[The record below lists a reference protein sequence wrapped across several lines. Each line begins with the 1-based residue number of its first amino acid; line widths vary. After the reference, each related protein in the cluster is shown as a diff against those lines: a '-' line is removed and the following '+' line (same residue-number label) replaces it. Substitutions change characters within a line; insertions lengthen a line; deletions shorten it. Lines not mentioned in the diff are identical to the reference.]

1 MSDSQIIIAPHLYDG
16 VGDSISPD
24 MYVEVTDGNITAVG
38 PRQTLTADLSH
49 LTTPPIQLPA
59 DTTLLPGLINMH
71 THLSFSALPS
81 VFADALAESDE
92 TKMIRIVQNMRAALE
107 VGITTVRDCGT
118 WPHLALP
125 ARNAVA
131 SGMIAGPRL
140 ITSGAITTTG
150 GHCWFCATEA
160 DSEDEVRKA
169 VRAHVKDGVDFIKL
183 FATGGNTTPG
193 SNALT
198 TQYREHEM
206 CAATEEARKAGRRTA
221 AHAHAIDGV
230 RNAIAARVTTIEHCS
245 FQTDDGMGWNDAM
258 VDEIIDAGIVVCP
271 TVFRGAA
278 KLVGVE
284 GHTPSERET
293 RFAAKLEER
302 YALTRRLAERG
313 VTLVSGNDAGVAN
326 CQVSDFPGDLVVT
339 AEHCGMSAA
348 HVIRTA
354 TSLAAETLGRPDL
367 GAIAPGKAADL
378 LVVRGDPLADIRALE
393 RTHTV
398 MAAGRIVHTA
408 SA

>member
-1 MSDSQIIIAPHLYDG
+1 MSDPQIIIAPHLYDG
-16 VGDSISPD
+16 VGDSISHD
-24 MYVEVTDGNITAVG
+24 MYVEVTDGNVTAVG
-38 PRQTLTADLSH
+38 PRQTLSADLSH
-49 LTTPPIQLPA
+49 LATPPVELPD

-71 THLSFSALPS
+71 THLSFSALPT
-81 VFADALAESDE
+81 VFADALAESDA

-125 ARNAVA
+125 ARDAVA

-198 TQYREHEM
+198 TQYRHHEL

-245 FQTDDGMGWNDAM
+245 FQTDDGYGWNDAM

-271 TVFRGAA
+271 TVFRGPA
-278 KLVGVE
+278 KFVGIE
-284 GHTPSERET
+284 GHTPSDRET
-293 RFAAKLEER
+293 RFAAKLETR

-326 CQVSDFPGDLVVT
+326 CQVTDFPGDLVAT
-339 AEHCGMSAA
+339 ADHCGMTPA

-354 TSLAAETLGRPDL
+354 TSVAAQTLGRTDL
-367 GAIAPGKAADL
+367 GAIAAGKVADL
-378 LVVRGDPLADIRALE
+378 LVVRGNPLADIRALE

-408 SA
+408 TA